1 MQALKDKR
9 VQLSIVGLIVAAAA
23 AYGVVVDEQ
32 ALLAVVALLAGV
44 AGGVAGRFAGS
55 AEVKEQAA
63 LQRKIT
69 MWDEMEIGSDH
80 IDRSLAEPVLNTDT
94 IANADRIYDMTE
106 MAEDI
111 GILNQRVTALE
122 ALVDRQQADS

>member
-23 AYGVVVDEQ
+23 AYGVAIDEQ
-32 ALLAVVALLAGV
+32 ALLAVVALLAGA
-44 AGGVAGRFAGS
+44 AGGVVGRIAGGVENKA
-55 AEVKEQAA
+55 QPAA
-63 LQRKIT
+63 PT

-80 IDRSLAEPVLNTDT
+80 LDRSLSEPVLYTDT
-94 IANADRIYDMTE
+94 IANADRIYDLSE

-111 GILNQRVTALE
+111 GILNQRITALE
-122 ALVDRQQADS
+122 TLIEQQQADL

>member
-23 AYGVVVDEQ
+23 AYGVAVDEQ
-32 ALLAVVALLAGV
+32 ALLAVVALLAGA
-44 AGGVAGRFAGS
+44 AGGVVGRIASGVEDKDKPPPT
-55 AEVKEQAA
+55 AP
-63 LQRKIT
+63 T

-80 IDRSLAEPVLNTDT
+80 LDRSLAEPVLHTDT
-94 IANADRIYDMTE
+94 IANADRIYDLSE

-111 GILNQRVTALE
+111 GILNQRITVLE
-122 ALVDRQQADS
+122 ALIERQQADS